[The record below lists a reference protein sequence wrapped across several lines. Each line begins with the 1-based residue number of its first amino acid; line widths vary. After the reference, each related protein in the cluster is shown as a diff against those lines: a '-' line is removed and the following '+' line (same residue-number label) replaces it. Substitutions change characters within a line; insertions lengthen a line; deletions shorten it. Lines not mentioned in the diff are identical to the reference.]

1 MSDIPSRVKNIITKK
16 LDVDLSK
23 VVEKA
28 HFVND
33 LGADSLDQVEL
44 VMEFEEAFG
53 IEIPD
58 EASEK
63 ILTVQDAIQYIEK
76 AVRDAA

>member
-1 MSDIPSRVKNIITKK
+1 VSDIPSRVKNIITKK